1 MEFFNISTLAYF
13 ASIII
18 LISFLLKDQIKLR
31 ALNSIGSSLFIVYA
45 ITRSDYP
52 VIFINL
58 SIILINI
65 IFIFKSLKNAKK

>member
-1 MEFFNISTLAYF
+1 MELFNISTLAYF

-58 SIILINI
+58 SIIIINI

>member
-58 SIILINI
+58 SIIIINI
-65 IFIFKSLKNAKK
+65 IFIFKSIKNAKK